1 MKIDENELTRQTRKI
16 LATLSPRKELILRLK
31 YGIDIGEAL
40 NNAQIAEQL
49 GLSTKYIAQLEREA
63 LRDLRSPKVATQ
75 FSSGF
80 SSAFDKGPEKA
91 FEPQHIPIE
100 TIETIEQV
108 KRISP
113 ELVRHLQCRSDD
125 LSKLNEYVFE
135 EIVAELLAQQG
146 YENVKLVGRN
156 PNTSADI
163 FALQTINPSG
173 IKVRLFIEV
182 KKWKKKVG
190 VSIINCVYGAMML
203 EQPMFGCNAAMIVS
217 LAGFTETYKISK
229 DALEMRGIY
238 LKEKSDLTKWL
249 KGYVPNKNGL
259 WLLPGNSI

>member
-1 MKIDENELTRQTRKI
+1 MKIDENELANQTRKV
-16 LATLSPRKELILRLK
+16 LATLTPRKELVLRLK
-31 YGIDIGEAL
+31 FGIDIGEAL

-49 GLSTKYIAQLEREA
+49 GLSTKEIAQLEREA
-63 LRDLRSPKVATQ
+63 LRDLRPKIAAH
-75 FSSGF
+75 FNSGF
-80 SSAFDKGPEKA
+80 SSAFDKATQKA
-91 FEPQHIPIE
+91 LEPQPVPIE
-100 TIETIEQV
+100 TIETIERV

-113 ELVRHLQCRSDD
+113 ELVRHLQCRTDD

-146 YENVKLVGRN
+146 YEKVELVGRN

-173 IKVRLFIEV
+173 ITIRLFIEV

-190 VSIINCVYGAMML
+190 IGVINYVYGAMML
-203 EQPMFGCNAAMIVS
+203 EQPLFGCNAAMIVS
-217 LAGFTETYKISK
+217 LAGFTETHKISK
-229 DALEMRGIY
+229 HDLEMRSMY

-259 WLLPGNSI
+259 WLLPGNSQ